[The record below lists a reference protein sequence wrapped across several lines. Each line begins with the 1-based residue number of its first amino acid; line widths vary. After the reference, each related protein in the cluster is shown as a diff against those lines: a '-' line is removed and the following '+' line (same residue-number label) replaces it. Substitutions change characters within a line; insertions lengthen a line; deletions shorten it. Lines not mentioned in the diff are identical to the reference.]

1 MLDSISDFL
10 ACNPESNAYQ
20 ISEGTGIPKRQVN
33 GILYRYRGVRYRC
46 DYSSPIHTKRPYWS
60 VKGESTLECQPPRVE
75 CQPPRVEY
83 EPPWVEYEPPWVEY
97 HLPRFWSLVVVM
109 CVYYLAYYYS
119 PTLPE

>member
-10 ACNPESNAYQ
+10 TCNPESNAYQ

-83 EPPWVEYEPPWVEY
+83 EPPWVEY

-119 PTLPE
+119 PTLPD